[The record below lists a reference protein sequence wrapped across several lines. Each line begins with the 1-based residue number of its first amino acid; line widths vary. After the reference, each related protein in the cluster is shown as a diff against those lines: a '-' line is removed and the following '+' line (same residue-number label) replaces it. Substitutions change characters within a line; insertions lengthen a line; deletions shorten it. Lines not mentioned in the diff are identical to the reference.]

1 VRKRFDAGMLVSE
14 LAGLPSL
21 DRQMLVR
28 KWQELYGKSPPSGI
42 SQQLL
47 LRAISYK
54 LQEQTVGGLKPATRR
69 FLVRF
74 SGNGKSQSLPTHNL
88 KTGTRLLREWHGIT
102 HEVMVLENG
111 VQYHGEC
118 YRSLSEVAR
127 SITGTRWSGPRFFRL
142 IGGGNA

>member
-1 VRKRFDAGMLVSE
+1 MRKRFDAGMLVSE

-28 KWQELYGKSPPSGI
+28 KWQELYGEPPPSGV

-54 LQEQTVGGLKPATRR
+54 LQERAVGGLKPATRR
-69 FLVRF
+69 FLARF
-74 SGNGKSQSLPTHNL
+74 SGNGKSSTLPQPRL

-111 VQYHGEC
+111 VQYHDKC

-127 SITGTRWSGPRFFRL
+127 SVTGTRWSGPRFFGL
-142 IGGGNA
+142 KSGEAA